1 MIINYPSNKFPCNHD
16 KRNIF
21 QNCSHPEEI
30 HLEKYME
37 IRMSKSS
44 SKPVLVTCGLPYANG
59 KAHIGHLRTYVPA
72 DIYARSLKKEGR
84 EVTFVCGSDTHG
96 TPIVVNAEELGITPT
111 ELVEIYHKHFDE
123 TFKQLGIYFDAF
135 GTTDDPENHN
145 RTHDIVSRLIEKGY
159 VYPKIIEIAYCP
171 ACNRFLPDRY
181 VEGACPHCGET
192 ARGDECDQGCGK
204 HLEPGELQNPVCT
217 ICGGPAE
224 YRQQEHFF
232 FKLSEFSNYLM
243 DYLSKDLGGTTNAI
257 NYARGWVKQGLT
269 DWCITRNLEWGVK
282 FPGHEDLVV
291 YVWVDAPIG
300 YIAFTEEWAAQA
312 GDSWEKFWKGD
323 GEIVHFIGGDI
334 TYHHC
339 IFWPAMLK
347 GADYSVPTAVVAS
360 GMVKI
365 EDRKF
370 SKTRGY
376 VVWVGE
382 DYLDHGF
389 HPDLL
394 RYYLASYTSHT
405 KELNFSWRVLQEKIN
420 AELVAVLGNFLYRT
434 MLFAFK
440 NYGEVPEGEV
450 EPEIRK
456 EIEKALV
463 EVKAAME
470 EYEFKKAVDSA
481 MALSSFGNTYFQSHE
496 PWKLIKEDR
505 DACGQVVYN
514 CLHLAKAL
522 SLIFEPVIPQT
533 MEKAWKGLGHESDI
547 HAALY
552 EETLVPLKAGTKL
565 AKPEI
570 LFTKLEDDRI
580 GEMEEIANQRV
591 AAANA
596 KRNGVKG
603 GEKEPSKSEGMGPSE
618 ASKASEKTVD
628 VATAEEKVQVET
640 LPVID
645 YEDFAKLDI
654 RVGKVLLAEPV
665 KKSKKLLRI
674 EVDIGEKNPRQL
686 VAGMASYYT
695 PEELVGKSV
704 IVLANLKPAK
714 LCGVESNGMM
724 LAADDGGAIVAALMP
739 DKEIKSGSRIR

>member
-1 MIINYPSNKFPCNHD
+1 
-16 KRNIF
+16 
-21 QNCSHPEEI
+21 
-30 HLEKYME
+30 
-37 IRMSKSS
+37 MSDSS

-72 DIYARSLKKEGR
+72 DIFARSLRKEGR

-96 TPIVVNAEELGITPT
+96 TPIVVNAEELGITPK

-123 TFKQLGIYFDAF
+123 TFKQLGVYFDAF
-135 GTTDDPENHN
+135 GTTDDPENHH
-145 RTHDIVSRLIEKGY
+145 RTLDIVNRLIEKDY

-171 ACNRFLPDRY
+171 KCNRFLPDRY

-204 HLEPGELQNPVCT
+204 HLEPGELYNPVCT

-232 FKLSEFSNYLM
+232 FKLSEFSDYLMNYL
-243 DYLSKDLGGTTNAI
+243 SNDLGGTTNAI
-257 NYARGWVKQGLT
+257 NYALGWVKQGLT

-300 YIAFTEEWAAQA
+300 YMAFTEEWAAQA

-323 GEIVHFIGGDI
+323 GEIIHFIGGDI

-389 HPDLL
+389 SPDLL

-420 AELVAVLGNFLYRT
+420 TELVAVFGNFLYRT

-440 NYGEVPEGEV
+440 NYGEVPEGNL
-450 EPEIRK
+450 EPEVRA
-456 EIEKALV
+456 EIEKALK
-463 EVKAAME
+463 EIKAAMA

-481 MALSSFGNTYFQSHE
+481 MTLASFGNTYFQSHE
-496 PWKLIKEDR
+496 PWSLIKEDR
-505 DACGQVVYN
+505 AACGRVLYN

-522 SLIFEPVIPQT
+522 TIIFEPVIPQT
-533 MEKAWKGLGHESDI
+533 METAWKGLGQETDV
-547 HAALY
+547 HAAQY
-552 EETLVPLKAGTKL
+552 EEALVPLKAGTKL

-591 AAANA
+591 KAANA
-596 KRNGVKG
+596 KKNAVKG
-603 GEKEPSKSEGMGPSE
+603 GEKEPSKSEGMGP
-618 ASKASEKTVD
+618 
-628 VATAEEKVQVET
+628 AEEAKPDKKAGDAAKTEET
-640 LPVID
+640 GQIETIPLID

-654 RVGKVLLAEPV
+654 RVGKVLLAEPI
-665 KKSKKLLRI
+665 KKSKKLLRV
-674 EVDIGEKNPRQL
+674 EVDIGEAKPRQL

-695 PEELVGKSV
+695 PEELIGKNVV
-704 IVLANLKPAK
+704 ILANLKPVK

-724 LAADDGGAIVAALMP
+724 LAADDCEAIVAALMP
-739 DKEIKSGSRIR
+739 DKEIKPGSRIR

>member
-1 MIINYPSNKFPCNHD
+1 
-16 KRNIF
+16 
-21 QNCSHPEEI
+21 
-30 HLEKYME
+30 
-37 IRMSKSS
+37 MSDSS

-72 DIYARSLKKEGR
+72 DIFARSLRKEGR

-96 TPIVVNAEELGITPT
+96 TPIVVNAEELGITPK

-123 TFKQLGIYFDAF
+123 TFKQLGVYFDAF

-145 RTHDIVSRLIEKGY
+145 RTLDIVNRLIEKDY

-224 YRQQEHFF
+224 YRHQEHFF
-232 FKLSEFSNYLM
+232 FKLSEFSDYLM
-243 DYLSKDLGGTTNAI
+243 DYLSNDLGGTSNAI
-257 NYARGWVKQGLT
+257 NYALGWVKQGLT

-312 GDSWEKFWKGD
+312 GDSWEKFWRGD

-339 IFWPAMLK
+339 IFWPSMLK

-420 AELVAVLGNFLYRT
+420 TELVAVLGNFLYRT

-440 NYGEVPEGEV
+440 NYGEVPEGKL
-450 EPEIRK
+450 EPEVSA
-456 EIEKALV
+456 EIEKALK
-463 EVKAAME
+463 EVKAAMA

-481 MALSSFGNTYFQSHE
+481 MALASFGNTYFQSHE
-496 PWKLIKEDR
+496 PWSLIKTDR
-505 DACGQVVYN
+505 DACGHVLYN

-522 SLIFEPVIPQT
+522 SLIFEPVLPQT
-533 MEKAWKGLGHESDI
+533 METAWKGLGQESDI
-547 HAALY
+547 HAAQY
-552 EETLVPLKAGTKL
+552 EEALVPLKAGKKL
-565 AKPEI
+565 AKPEL

-591 AAANA
+591 RAANA
-596 KRNGVKG
+596 KKNAAKG

-618 ASKASEKTVD
+618 EAKTAEKAGEAAKT
-628 VATAEEKVQVET
+628 EEKVPIET
-640 LPVID
+640 LPLIEYD
-645 YEDFAKLDI
+645 DFAKLDI
-654 RVGKVLLAEPV
+654 RVGKVLFAEPV
-665 KKSKKLLRI
+665 KKSKKLLRV
-674 EVDIGEKNPRQL
+674 EVDIGEEKPRQL

-695 PEELVGKSV
+695 PEELIGKYIV
-704 IVLANLKPAK
+704 VLANLKPAK

-739 DKEIKSGSRIR
+739 DKEIKPGSRIR